1 MRLLQ
6 GVCYKAGG
14 KTWEVELE
22 AVKESENHLPDSLAE
37 MASEFPWS
45 NYNI

>member
-1 MRLLQ
+1 M
-6 GVCYKAGG
+6 VYYKAGV
-14 KTWEVELE
+14 KTGEVELE
-22 AVKESENHLPDSLAE
+22 AGKESENHLPDSLAG